1 MGPKEMNHP
10 FRFALLLATFSA
22 LGPFSFDMYLPS
34 FPQIMTYFGT
44 KASTVQL
51 SLTACL
57 LGLAFGQI
65 IMGALSDVYGRRKP
79 LIIAMIIYFLSSF
92 GCAFAPNIV
101 VFIMLRFIQGFA
113 VSAGS
118 ISNAI
123 VRDSYN
129 GIELTRFF
137 SLLSMMGSVGPLLA
151 PLAGS
156 MVISF
161 TSWIGVFV
169 FLGLLGLFLTFN
181 TTWRLKESLPK
192 EQRVPADFRGLLK
205 NFKTLFQNK
214 MFMGYALAQGF
225 MMAGIFA
232 YVSGTPFIYQKIY
245 GVSPQVFS
253 MLFALNGISLILG
266 AHVVRRLA
274 GRLTETRILQMGL
287 SLAFTA
293 STAVLIVVLLHGPL
307 VSLVIPLFLFVASL
321 GLIGPVS
328 FTLAM
333 ASQGHIAGSASAL
346 LGVLPFLLGS
356 CSSPLVGIAGEYSA
370 IPLGLILFISS
381 SLALTVYV
389 GLVKNVKSFTPAK
402 EMNKA
407 Q

>member
-1 MGPKEMNHP
+1 
-10 FRFALLLATFSA
+10 
-22 LGPFSFDMYLPS
+22 
-34 FPQIMTYFGT
+34 
-44 KASTVQL
+44 
-51 SLTACL
+51 
-57 LGLAFGQI
+57 
-65 IMGALSDVYGRRKP
+65 
-79 LIIAMIIYFLSSF
+79 
-92 GCAFAPNIV
+92 
-101 VFIMLRFIQGFA
+101 
-113 VSAGS
+113 
-118 ISNAI
+118 
-123 VRDSYN
+123 
-129 GIELTRFF
+129 
-137 SLLSMMGSVGPLLA
+137 
-151 PLAGS
+151 
-156 MVISF
+156 
-161 TSWIGVFV
+161 
-169 FLGLLGLFLTFN
+169 
-181 TTWRLKESLPK
+181 
-192 EQRVPADFRGLLK
+192 
-205 NFKTLFQNK
+205 
-214 MFMGYALAQGF
+214 
-225 MMAGIFA
+225 
-232 YVSGTPFIYQKIY
+232 
-245 GVSPQVFS
+245 
-253 MLFALNGISLILG
+253 
-266 AHVVRRLA
+266 
-274 GRLTETRILQMGL
+274 MGL